1 MAKTN
6 AILKMKVE
14 GILKEIWL
22 KSGATDI
29 VVDEG
34 TGETLATR
42 LASIASD
49 LESAVAGGVT
59 TAQVNSLISA
69 AIDDLINGAP
79 ATYDTLKEIADYLA
93 SHQNEYTALV
103 QTVGTKVDKVEG
115 KGLST
120 NDFTTAL
127 MNKLNG
133 IAEGA
138 TKVEKSSTNGNIKVN
153 GIETQVYAHPT
164 GAGNEHLPSGGT
176 VGQVLRAKGSGQGEW
191 GVNIRSGASEP
202 NDLAEGELFVQFV
215 D

>member
-34 TGETLATR
+34 TGELLSTR
-42 LASIASD
+42 LASLAS
-49 LESAVAGGVT
+49 EITAVQAAGIT
-59 TAQVNSLISA
+59 PAQVDQKIST
-69 AIDDLINGAP
+69 AIDALIDGAP
-79 ATYDTLKEIADYLA
+79 ETYNTLKEIADYLA
-93 SHQNEYTALV
+93 THQNEYTALV
-103 QTVGTKVDKVEG
+103 QTVGNKVDKVEG

-153 GIETQVYAHPT
+153 GTETQVYAHPT

>member
-29 VVDEG
+29 VVDES

-49 LESAVAGGVT
+49 LESAVSGGVT
-59 TAQVNSLISA
+59 TTQVNSMIST

-79 ATYDTLKEIADYLA
+79 AAYDTLKEIADYLA
-93 SHQNEYTALV
+93 THQNEYTALV
-103 QTVGTKVDKVEG
+103 QTVGNKVDKVEG

-153 GIETQVYAHPT
+153 GTETQVYAHPT
-164 GAGNEHLPSGGT
+164 GAGNEHLPTGGT

>member
-153 GIETQVYAHPT
+153 GTETQVYAHPT
-164 GAGNEHLPSGGT
+164 GEGNEHLPTGGT
-176 VGQVLRAKGSGQGEW
+176 VGQVLRAKGSGKGEW
-191 GVNIRSGASEP
+191 GVNVRSGASEP
-202 NDLAEGELFVQFV
+202 SDLAEGELFVQFV
-215 D
+215 N

>member
-29 VVDEG
+29 VVDES

-49 LESAVAGGVT
+49 LESAVSGGVT
-59 TAQVNSLISA
+59 TTQVNSMIST

-79 ATYDTLKEIADYLA
+79 AAYDTLKEIADYLA
-93 SHQNEYTALV
+93 THQNEYAALV
-103 QTVGTKVDKVEG
+103 QTIAGKVDAVEG
-115 KGLST
+115 KGLSA
-120 NDFTTAL
+120 NDFTNAL
-127 MNKLNG
+127 LTKLNA

-138 TKVEKSSTNGNIKVN
+138 TKVEASATNGKVKIN
-153 GIETQVYAHPT
+153 GTETTVYTHPLGCHVRCGT
-164 GAGNEHLPSGGT
+164 TVPS
-176 VGQVLRAKGSGQGEW
+176 
-191 GVNIRSGASEP
+191 
-202 NDLAEGELFVQFV
+202 DFAEGELFVKFE